1 MKDALEFLNR
11 AQEELEPGSTEY
23 LQAVNQLKAAW
34 DPRYAQAVDEFRRF
48 KRRVEY
54 ARDMSVDYIEI
65 QQRLTSNISDQEVRA
80 RLREVDARK
89 QELIVQWMTQAS
101 GVLSQ
106 A

>member
-1 MKDALEFLNR
+1 M
-11 AQEELEPGSTEY
+11 
-23 LQAVNQLKAAW
+23 
-34 DPRYAQAVDEFRRF
+34 DEFRRF